1 MCSCVQRVFEVEQR
15 HIVSKALIK
24 VWANDEAAAKWAGV
38 SIADFMD
45 AVANKR
51 VLKRCL
57 WTELSEKGLQHGRYR
72 PAVIPPPCRPSR
84 KRAVEV
90 RALPTSAPSS
100 SLPCKQL
107 VPRQPACAAS
117 HPACLRAAADRA
129 RVLQA
134 APHANKRKRHNL
146 EVSDTGIFRVHTVK
160 GMEILPRYNR
170 DGYCYVTYEGER
182 LCCARVVAATYL
194 KERLRPGSI
203 VRHRN
208 GDKTDD
214 SVGNLYVKHCYLR
227 KRRAP

>member
-117 HPACLRAAADRA
+117 HP
-129 RVLQA
+129 
-134 APHANKRKRHNL
+134 
-146 EVSDTGIFRVHTVK
+146 DTGIFRVHTVK